1 MFRWFILP
9 ELAVTAGDIYQFGAE
24 LTQDEAICFEV
35 LKFITNPSDD
45 QSLLPEGSDPCAVF
59 MVMARSGSPSLYTI
73 LEELPNEDNSTSSDT
88 ESSNFLVPRECNVV
102 ASAILIAT
110 MTPSE
115 ETLTLQITPVVPQ

>member
-9 ELAVTAGDIYQFGAE
+9 ELAITAGDIYQFGAE

-59 MVMARSGSPSLYTI
+59 MGMACSGSPSLYTI